1 MSFLYDVK
9 SGKVVKSKLYNN
21 DLLLKD
27 ALSFN
32 PLTLFKDG
40 KQGVWYD
47 PSDKSTLYQDAE
59 GTVPVTAIGDP
70 IGLMLDKSGNG
81 NHARQTIS
89 AYRPT
94 LALDANGRTCIRS
107 REGGYMMMP
116 SPFTFIAD
124 GTGATLLMAFGAW
137 VSDFIA
143 AVIGNDSVTIANTG
157 FDIYLDNRDTSKP
170 QMLNHSNPRDGLT
183 NTSLVSNMI
192 SATAPNI
199 LKYQQT
205 PTLNR
210 WGTNHKAFVEA
221 PMTTNINTTDNMAI
235 MGASG
240 ANGVR
245 HATLTPDFYGM
256 VLIDEPLDSETLAK
270 VENHFLTKAGGI

>member
-1 MSFLYDVK
+1 MNRVGFGQSSFALK
-9 SGKVVKSKLYNN
+9 AISFTSKVNPDDAIIALFAGSKR
-21 DLLLKD
+21 
-27 ALSFN
+27 
-32 PLTLFKDG
+32 
-40 KQGVWYD
+40 GVWYD
-47 PSDKSTLYQDAE
+47 PSDRSTLFQDVA

-81 NHARQTIS
+81 NHARQNIS

-143 AVIGNDSVTIANTG
+143 TVIGNDSVTIANTG
-157 FDIYLDNRDTSKP
+157 FGVYLDNRDTSKP

-183 NTSLVSNMI
+183 DTSLISNMI

-205 PTLNR
+205 TTLNR

-221 PMTTNINTTDNMAI
+221 PVATSINTTNNMAI

-240 ANGVR
+240 ASGVKFT
-245 HATLTPDFYGM
+245 TLTPDFYGM
-256 VLIDEPLDSETLAK
+256 VLIDKPLDSGTLAK
-270 VENHFLTKAGGI
+270 VENHFLTKAGAIL